1 MTSIHYLVNAVGDVW
16 AERSSFG
23 EEHPVDPDLWGWT
36 APSNRPASEL
46 RRTVEEIAAM
56 PEYEVVIVP
65 GERFVPGPKNGQ
77 SANWEAWPVG
87 HAPPAAVQSK
97 GGENGTLA
105 YFDRLSDALGHLVE
119 RIERDPSRGPFVV
132 NDWVGGRVLSITY
145 TPPPLTAGD
154 DGLVYLVTD
163 GYGVKIGWTSGT
175 VGRRIS
181 ALQTGNPRPIVPL
194 ATVLGASEQVEK
206 QLHGHFAEHHLS
218 GEWFRLEAVKAAA
231 EDAGGWASLVHH
243 VLRSTDW
250 AVQVHGPDL

>member
-1 MTSIHYLVNAVGDVW
+1 MTSIDYLVNAVGDVW
-16 AERSSFG
+16 AVRSASG

-56 PEYEVVIVP
+56 PEYEVSILP
-65 GERFVPGPKNGQ
+65 GERFVPGAKNGQ
-77 SANWEAWPVG
+77 SANWEAWPEG

-105 YFDRLSDALGHLVE
+105 YFDRLSDALAHLVE
-119 RIERDPSRGPFVV
+119 RIEKDPSKGPFVV
-132 NDWVGGRVLSITY
+132 NDWVGGRVLSIVY
-145 TPPPLTAGD
+145 TPPPLTSGD

-181 ALQTGNPRPIVPL
+181 SLQTGNPRAIVPL
-194 ATVLGASEQVEK
+194 ATILGASGDVEHEL
-206 QLHGHFAEHHLS
+206 QEYFAEYHLS
-218 GEWFRLEAVKAAA
+218 GEWFRRDAVEAAA
-231 EDAGGWASLVHH
+231 EGAGGWVGLVHH
-243 VLRSTDW
+243 VLRSTEW
-250 AVQVHGPDL
+250 VVQVHGASL